1 MRAIKSLAAM
11 QLKAFGFS
19 SRKPVFR
26 VTSADD
32 ESIKVVHVD
41 DAAQHLP
48 PHRLNEFLEKKVA
61 SSVTLSG

>member
-1 MRAIKSLAAM
+1 MRAIKSFGVI

-26 VTSADD
+26 VTSTDD

-48 PHRLNEFLEKKVA
+48 PHKLNEFLEKKVA
-61 SSVTLSG
+61 SSVTLLG